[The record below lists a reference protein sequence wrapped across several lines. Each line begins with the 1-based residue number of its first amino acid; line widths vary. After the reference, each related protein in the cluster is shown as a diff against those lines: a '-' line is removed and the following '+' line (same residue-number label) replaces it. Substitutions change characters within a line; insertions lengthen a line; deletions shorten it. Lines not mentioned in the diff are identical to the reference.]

1 MNTARTIQT
10 QLGGAL
16 VMIGAKNLIAH
27 SDALS
32 FRIGRN
38 RKRVNHVKVTHNPGV
53 DLYTVTF
60 SRVPSVRALCRGAEV
75 VVVAESVGVYASQLK
90 DVIETH
96 TGLYTRL

>member
-27 SDALS
+27 PDALS

-38 RKRVNHVKVTHNPGV
+38 PKRVNHVKVTHAAGA

-60 SRVPSVRALCRGAEV
+60 SRVPSVRAICRGAEV
-75 VVVAESVGVYASQLK
+75 AVIAQESGVYASQLR

>member
-10 QLGGAL
+10 QLGFAL
-16 VMIGAKNLIAH
+16 RMIGAKNLIAH

-38 RKRVNHVKVTHNPGV
+38 PKRVNHVKVTYDAGS

-60 SRVPSVRALCRGAEV
+60 SRVPSVRAICSGAEV
-75 VVVAESVGVYASQLK
+75 AVAAEETGVYASQLK
-90 DVIETH
+90 SVIATH
-96 TGLYTRL
+96 TGLYTSL